1 MVAKRNPASDVALE
15 TRRLKLAI
23 DANVVTDYTKA
34 NGIGGIDTARFDK
47 ALMQLGENYEF
58 KNKPDASLYFTD
70 AYLPKDGSL
79 MLK

>member
-1 MVAKRNPASDVALE
+1 MELE

-34 NGIGGIDTARFDK
+34 NGIGGIDPVRFDK
-47 ALMQLGENYEF
+47 ALMQLAENYEF
-58 KNKPDASLYFTD
+58 KNEPDASLYFTD
-70 AYLPKDGSL
+70 AYLPEDGSL